1 MFKVTPET
9 SRPHPQNL
17 SAHLLN
23 LARYTGIDT
32 TKREQKGSHTG
43 QMGIEIPQKRNRAKE
58 KESSRGGR
66 KSDDVEAKHLAG
78 RTLAQPAR
86 TM

>member
-9 SRPHPQNL
+9 SRPHPRNL

-32 TKREQKGSHTG
+32 TKREQKGRHRTNG
-43 QMGIEIPQKRNRAKE
+43 HRNPQKE
-58 KESSRGGR
+58 KELKKRSLHEG
-66 KSDDVEAKHLAG
+66 VENAMTSKLSTWQTEH
-78 RTLAQPAR
+78 
-86 TM
+86 